1 MDMPDHNT
9 VMCRD
14 LVAGFNDAG
23 VTRAF
28 ISPGSRNTPLTLAFT
43 RFDGIDD
50 ISVRDERSAGFMALG
65 AAKATGTPAVVVCT
79 SGTAAAHY
87 LPAIIEADQTSTP
100 MIVLTADRPVG
111 LRGTFA
117 HQTTDQTHLYGSH
130 VKAYIEMAA
139 PLTDWRETARAI
151 VATAH
156 DGIGGPV
163 HVNVPLSEPLLPDTL
178 PPVSSNGDPPTQHA
192 RPDRPASIPS
202 LGEELADKRVLI
214 VAGGS
219 CDAAFPQSLGEFAAV
234 LAAPVI
240 ADPQCRPDH
249 PTTVRTAD
257 MLARTGH
264 LDRLRPDVVLRFG
277 GLPTSKAVWEWLEA
291 CGVPQILVGRSR
303 LTDPLDSAYLVLDV
317 SVAEFV
323 RRQPAFTAAGSYLAE
338 WQVSDLVVGNAIEE
352 ALSTDAPT
360 EPSAARAVT
369 RFSPGDSA
377 LFVASSMP
385 IRDVDTFGVARS
397 DLRVIANRGVNGIDG
412 SISAALGMALTG
424 VPTTALIGD
433 IAALHDVT
441 ALAEIARLGA
451 PLRVIVINNDGGGIF
466 SFLPQRRSDI
476 VPGDIY
482 EKHWGT
488 PHGLSLTDVARSFRL
503 DARRIATQDEL
514 EKAVA
519 APIRPELLEVVT
531 DRDTNVEVHEAIS
544 DAVREAL
551 RSREY

>member
-1 MDMPDHNT
+1 MPDHNT
-9 VMCRD
+9 VICRD
-14 LVAGFNDAG
+14 LVAGFADAG
-23 VTRAF
+23 VTRTF

-65 AAKATGTPAVVVCT
+65 AAKATGTPTVVVCT

-117 HQTTDQTHLYGSH
+117 PQTTDQAHLYGSH

-151 VATAH
+151 VATAR

-163 HVNVPLSEPLLPDTL
+163 HVNVPLSEPL
-178 PPVSSNGDPPTQHA
+178 V
-192 RPDRPASIPS
+192 PDRLPVAASASGPSTRPAEPDRTIAIPD
-202 LGEELADKRVLI
+202 LADELSDKRVLI
-214 VAGGS
+214 VGGGA
-219 CDAAFPQSLGEFAAV
+219 CDAAFPRLLGEYAAA

-240 ADPQCRPDH
+240 AGPQCRQDH
-249 PTTVRTAD
+249 PTTVRSSD

-277 GLPTSKAVWEWLEA
+277 GLPASKAVWEWLETS
-291 CGVPQILVGRSR
+291 GVPQILVGRSR
-303 LTDPLDSAYLVLDV
+303 LTDPLDSAYLLLDV
-317 SVAEFV
+317 PVAEFV
-323 RRQPAFTAAGSYLAE
+323 RRQPAFTAASSYLAE
-338 WQVSDLVVGNAIEE
+338 WQGSDLVVGNAIEE

-369 RFSPGDSA
+369 RFAPGDSA

-412 SISAALGMALTG
+412 SISTALGMALTG

-531 DRDTNVEVHEAIS
+531 DRDTNVEIHEAIS

-551 RSREY
+551 ESREY